1 MTKKDISILY
11 VEDEESIRNL
21 YTPLIKK
28 RTANFFLAK
37 NGKEGLSLFKKHKPE
52 LVISDIRMPI
62 MDGLEMTSK
71 IKEIDQESRIII
83 ITAFSQH
90 EYFTRAIKL
99 GVNGFLVKPV
109 SKDDLMAVID
119 EQAKIIL
126 FKKNILQEERKR
138 DSAEQAQK
146 RSDAILKAV
155 SFAGEQFLRKKYG
168 EDTIPQVLKKLGEAT
183 SVSRVYLFE
192 NKYISKEII
201 TTHRYE
207 WVAKGIKPQIDNKEL
222 LGFSLIKNGFER
234 WVTILSKRET
244 LFGIIKDFPDNE
256 QKILTP
262 QNILSIVVVPIFL
275 NNKWWGFIGIDDCKN
290 ERIWN
295 DHELK
300 ALITAANLIGTAIH
314 REKIEEKLINLNSEL
329 ERRVKKRT
337 KELQKEINE
346 RIQAEE
352 MLRESEEKYRQIFE
366 NANDGILLTINGI
379 VRFINPKLYEITG
392 FLPKES
398 ISRPFT
404 DFVHPDYQEIVY
416 NNHLGRLK
424 GEDVPERYD
433 IQAYTKKG
441 DLRWFEIK
449 SAIIQWEDQPAVL
462 TFLTDVTER
471 KKIASELHELNLHL
485 ENRVQTELKKIKEQ
499 QQQLIQKSKLESLGE
514 LAAGI
519 AHEIN
524 QPLGGISLLLD
535 NIHYKSTKGKLT
547 SEYLEEKLRKSFE
560 DIDRIKMII
569 DHIRAFSR
577 DQDTTDFIRI
587 DIQEVIMNALGMIK
601 HQYQKYDIE
610 FELNLNCQ
618 EPFILGNPYKLE
630 QVLLNLFSNAR
641 FAVSEKCK
649 QFAEKNIPLR
659 KKIIISTY
667 NSNNEIGFSIE
678 DNGIGIPKKLQK
690 NIFDPFFTTK
700 SEEVGTGL
708 GLSISYGIIKEMHG
722 NISVESKEN
731 EFTKMIVGF
740 PIYKQEQ

>member
-109 SKDDLMAVID
+109 TKDDLMAVID
-119 EQAKIIL
+119 EQIKIIL
-126 FKKNILQEERKR
+126 TNRKAISEGRKR
-138 DSAEQAQK
+138 
-146 RSDAILKAV
+146 
-155 SFAGEQFLRKKYG
+155 
-168 EDTIPQVLKKLGEAT
+168 VLIQKKL
-183 SVSRVYLFE
+183 
-192 NKYISKEII
+192 
-201 TTHRYE
+201 
-207 WVAKGIKPQIDNKEL
+207 
-222 LGFSLIKNGFER
+222 
-234 WVTILSKRET
+234 
-244 LFGIIKDFPDNE
+244 
-256 QKILTP
+256 
-262 QNILSIVVVPIFL
+262 
-275 NNKWWGFIGIDDCKN
+275 
-290 ERIWN
+290 
-295 DHELK
+295 
-300 ALITAANLIGTAIH
+300 
-314 REKIEEKLINLNSEL
+314 EKLNEEL
-329 ERRVKKRT
+329 EMRVDERT
-337 KELQKEINE
+337 QELQIEINE

-366 NANDGILLTINGI
+366 NANDGIILTINGV

-392 FLPKES
+392 YLPKES
-398 ISRPFT
+398 ISKPFT
-404 DFVHPDYQEIVY
+404 DFVHPDYKEVVY

-535 NIHYKSTKGKLT
+535 NIHYKSTKGELT
-547 SEYLEEKLRKSFE
+547 AEYLEEKLRKSFE

-601 HQYQKYDIE
+601 HQYQKHDIE

-649 QFAEKNIPLR
+649 NFTENKIDFR

-667 NSNNEIGFSIE
+667 TNDNKIVFSIE

>member
-1 MTKKDISILY
+1 MSKNNIKILY
-11 VEDEESIRNL
+11 VEDEEAIRNL
-21 YTPLIKK
+21 YAPYIEK
-28 RTANFFLAK
+28 RTTNFFLAE
-37 NGKEGLSLFKKHKPE
+37 NGKEGLALFKKHKPE

-109 SKDDLMAVID
+109 TKDDLMAVID
-119 EQAKIIL
+119 EQIKIIL
-126 FKKNILQEERKR
+126 TKR
-138 DSAEQAQK
+138 
-146 RSDAILKAV
+146 KAV
-155 SFAGEQFLRKKYG
+155 SEGLKRSQ
-168 EDTIPQVLKKLGEAT
+168 IQKKL
-183 SVSRVYLFE
+183 
-192 NKYISKEII
+192 
-201 TTHRYE
+201 
-207 WVAKGIKPQIDNKEL
+207 
-222 LGFSLIKNGFER
+222 
-234 WVTILSKRET
+234 
-244 LFGIIKDFPDNE
+244 
-256 QKILTP
+256 
-262 QNILSIVVVPIFL
+262 
-275 NNKWWGFIGIDDCKN
+275 
-290 ERIWN
+290 
-295 DHELK
+295 
-300 ALITAANLIGTAIH
+300 
-314 REKIEEKLINLNSEL
+314 EKLNEEL
-329 ERRVKKRT
+329 EMRVDERT
-337 KELQKEINE
+337 KELQIEINE

-366 NANDGILLTINGI
+366 NANDGIILTINGI

-398 ISRPFT
+398 ISKPFT
-404 DFVHPDYQEIVY
+404 DFVHPDYREIVY
-416 NNHLGRLK
+416 NNHIGRLR
-424 GEDVPERYD
+424 GEEVPERYD
-433 IQAYTKKG
+433 IKAYTKSG
-441 DLRWFEIK
+441 ELRWFEIK

-462 TFLTDVTER
+462 TFLTDITER
-471 KKIASELHELNLHL
+471 KNIASQLQELNLHL
-485 ENRVQTELKKIKEQ
+485 ENRVQSELKKIKEQ

-535 NIHYKSTKGKLT
+535 NILYHSTKGKLT
-547 SEYLEEKLRKSFE
+547 PKYLEEKLRKSFE

-577 DQDTTDFIRI
+577 DQDTTVFTRV

-601 HQYQKYDIE
+601 HQYQKFDIE
-610 FELNLNCQ
+610 FELNLNCT

-641 FAVSEKCK
+641 FAVREKCK
-649 QFAEKNIPLR
+649 LLIEKNIDFR
-659 KKIIISTY
+659 KKIVISTY
-667 NSNNEIGFSIE
+667 LKDNEIGFSIE

-708 GLSISYGIIKEMHG
+708 GLSISYGIIKEMRG

-731 EFTKMIVGF
+731 EFTKMIIGF
-740 PIYKQEQ
+740 PIYTKEQ

>member
-1 MTKKDISILY
+1 
-11 VEDEESIRNL
+11 
-21 YTPLIKK
+21 
-28 RTANFFLAK
+28 
-37 NGKEGLSLFKKHKPE
+37 
-52 LVISDIRMPI
+52 
-62 MDGLEMTSK
+62 
-71 IKEIDQESRIII
+71 
-83 ITAFSQH
+83 
-90 EYFTRAIKL
+90 L

-109 SKDDLMAVID
+109 TKDDLMAVID
-119 EQAKIIL
+119 EQIKIIL
-126 FKKNILQEERKR
+126 TKR
-138 DSAEQAQK
+138 
-146 RSDAILKAV
+146 KAV
-155 SFAGEQFLRKKYG
+155 SEGRKRNH
-168 EDTIPQVLKKLGEAT
+168 IQKKL
-183 SVSRVYLFE
+183 
-192 NKYISKEII
+192 
-201 TTHRYE
+201 
-207 WVAKGIKPQIDNKEL
+207 
-222 LGFSLIKNGFER
+222 
-234 WVTILSKRET
+234 
-244 LFGIIKDFPDNE
+244 
-256 QKILTP
+256 
-262 QNILSIVVVPIFL
+262 
-275 NNKWWGFIGIDDCKN
+275 
-290 ERIWN
+290 
-295 DHELK
+295 
-300 ALITAANLIGTAIH
+300 
-314 REKIEEKLINLNSEL
+314 EKLNEEL
-329 ERRVKKRT
+329 EMRVDERT
-337 KELQKEINE
+337 KELQIEINE

-649 QFAEKNIPLR
+649 KFTENKIDFR

-667 NSNNEIGFSIE
+667 TNDNEIGFSIE

-740 PIYKQEQ
+740 PINKQEQ

>member
-21 YTPLIKK
+21 YTPFIKK
-28 RTANFFLAK
+28 RTSNFFLAK

-90 EYFTRAIKL
+90 EYFTRAIQL

-109 SKDDLMAVID
+109 TKDDLMAVID
-119 EQAKIIL
+119 EQIKIIL
-126 FKKNILQEERKR
+126 TKR
-138 DSAEQAQK
+138 
-146 RSDAILKAV
+146 KAV
-155 SFAGEQFLRKKYG
+155 SEGRKRNH
-168 EDTIPQVLKKLGEAT
+168 IQKKL
-183 SVSRVYLFE
+183 
-192 NKYISKEII
+192 
-201 TTHRYE
+201 
-207 WVAKGIKPQIDNKEL
+207 
-222 LGFSLIKNGFER
+222 
-234 WVTILSKRET
+234 
-244 LFGIIKDFPDNE
+244 
-256 QKILTP
+256 
-262 QNILSIVVVPIFL
+262 
-275 NNKWWGFIGIDDCKN
+275 
-290 ERIWN
+290 
-295 DHELK
+295 
-300 ALITAANLIGTAIH
+300 
-314 REKIEEKLINLNSEL
+314 EKLNEEL
-329 ERRVKKRT
+329 EMRVDERT
-337 KELQKEINE
+337 KELQIEINE

-649 QFAEKNIPLR
+649 KFTENKIDFR

-667 NSNNEIGFSIE
+667 TNDNEIGFSIE

-740 PIYKQEQ
+740 PINKQEQ